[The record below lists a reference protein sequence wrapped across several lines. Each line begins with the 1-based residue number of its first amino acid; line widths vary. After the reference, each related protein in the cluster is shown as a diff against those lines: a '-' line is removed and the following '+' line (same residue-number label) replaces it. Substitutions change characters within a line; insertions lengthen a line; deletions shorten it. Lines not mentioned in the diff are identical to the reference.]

1 MKVYNLACNLDH
13 HFEGWFASE
22 ADALEQQNNGLLIC
36 PICESHEIRRLPS
49 APRIGKRMGREL
61 EAPSAAASASSQ
73 AGLPAVSMPAAREL
87 RDARDGG
94 NSGNSMVLSGQEQ
107 AKLQSHVQ
115 AAVMQAMRE
124 IINKT
129 EDVGDNFAEE
139 ARKIHYQE
147 APERSIRGQA
157 TSDETAELREEGIE
171 VVALPL
177 LPALKD
183 TLQ

>member
-1 MKVYNLACNLDH
+1 M
-13 HFEGWFASE
+13 
-22 ADALEQQNNGLLIC
+22 
-36 PICESHEIRRLPS
+36 
-49 APRIGKRMGREL
+49 
-61 EAPSAAASASSQ
+61 
-73 AGLPAVSMPAAREL
+73 
-87 RDARDGG
+87 RD
-94 NSGNSMVLSGQEQ
+94 
-107 AKLQSHVQ
+107 
-115 AAVMQAMRE
+115 

-177 LPALKD
+177 LPVLKD

>member
-1 MKVYNLACNLDH
+1 MKVYNLACHLDH

-49 APRIGKRMGREL
+49 APRIGKHIGREL
-61 EAPSAAASASSQ
+61 DAPSTSPASSQ
-73 AGLPAVSMPAAREL
+73 ENLPAVSKPAAHATTE
-87 RDARDGG
+87 
-94 NSGNSMVLSGQEQ
+94 SGNSMVLSGQEQ
-107 AKLQSHVQ
+107 AKLQAHVQ
-115 AAVMQAMRE
+115 AAVMQAMRD

-177 LPALKD
+177 LPVLKD

>member
-1 MKVYNLACNLDH
+1 MKVYNLACHLDH

-49 APRIGKRMGREL
+49 APRIGKHIGREL
-61 EAPSAAASASSQ
+61 DAPSTSPASSQ
-73 AGLPAVSMPAAREL
+73 ANLPAVSKPATREI
-87 RDARDGG
+87 RDAHDASH
-94 NSGNSMVLSGQEQ
+94 SGNSMVLSGQEQ
-107 AKLQSHVQ
+107 AKLQAHVQ
-115 AAVMQAMRE
+115 AAVMQAMRD

-177 LPALKD
+177 LPVLKD

>member
-1 MKVYNLACNLDH
+1 
-13 HFEGWFASE
+13 
-22 ADALEQQNNGLLIC
+22 
-36 PICESHEIRRLPS
+36 LPS
-49 APRIGKRMGREL
+49 APRIGKHIGREL
-61 EAPSAAASASSQ
+61 DAPSTSPASSQ
-73 AGLPAVSMPAAREL
+73 ANLPAVSKPATREI
-87 RDARDGG
+87 RDAHDASH
-94 NSGNSMVLSGQEQ
+94 SGNSMVLSGQEQ
-107 AKLQSHVQ
+107 AKLQAHVQ
-115 AAVMQAMRE
+115 AAVMQAMRD

-177 LPALKD
+177 LPVLKD

>member
-49 APRIGKRMGREL
+49 APRIGKHVGREL
-61 EAPSAAASASSQ
+61 DAPLVSPASSQ
-73 AGLPAVSMPAAREL
+73 ANLPAVSKSATQATSE
-87 RDARDGG
+87 
-94 NSGNSMVLSGQEQ
+94 SGNSMVLSGQEQ
-107 AKLQSHVQ
+107 AKLQAHVQ
-115 AAVMQAMRE
+115 AAVMQAMRD

-177 LPALKD
+177 LPVLKD

>member
-1 MKVYNLACNLDH
+1 
-13 HFEGWFASE
+13 
-22 ADALEQQNNGLLIC
+22 
-36 PICESHEIRRLPS
+36 
-49 APRIGKRMGREL
+49 
-61 EAPSAAASASSQ
+61 
-73 AGLPAVSMPAAREL
+73 
-87 RDARDGG
+87 
-94 NSGNSMVLSGQEQ
+94 
-107 AKLQSHVQ
+107 
-115 AAVMQAMRE
+115 MQAMRD

-177 LPALKD
+177 LPVLKD